1 MKKKTVILLL
11 VLLFTLVSVFAASYK
26 VVCRNRADFVITY
39 SPPQITM
46 SDDLFRI
53 IAGEFKG
60 LVADYLLLEIGSFA
74 GSGQSILPH
83 DWDNIYEALKK
94 SLVLDP
100 YFQQTYLL
108 TQGNLPWDANMPEK
122 AVELLRISQ
131 KHRPWDWRP
140 GYYIGFD
147 YYYFLKD
154 YEKAS
159 KVFLET
165 SKIPGAPVLMTLLGA
180 RFAQKSQREPTAIQ
194 LLSTMLDDPNLDE
207 NSQKEIKNRI
217 IALKGVLTLKQA
229 IDVYK
234 TKHQILPDSLETLV
248 ADRIIEKLPT
258 NPYGGGF
265 KYQNGEVEF

>member
-1 MKKKTVILLL
+1 MKKKTVIWLLA
-11 VLLFTLVSVFAASYK
+11 LLFALASVFAASYK
-26 VVCRNRADFVITY
+26 AVCRDRAGFTTIY
-39 SPPQITM
+39 SPPQIAM
-46 SDDLFRI
+46 SDDLLKI

-60 LVADYLLLEIGSFA
+60 LAADYLLLEIGSFA
-74 GSGQSILPH
+74 GSGQTALSQ
-83 DWDNIYEALKK
+83 DWDNIHQALKK

-108 TQGNLPWDANMPEK
+108 TQGNLPWAAKMPEK
-122 AVELLRISQ
+122 AIELLDISK
-131 KHRPWDWRP
+131 KHRTWDWRP
-140 GYYIGFD
+140 GYYMGFD

-159 KVFLET
+159 EVFLET

-180 RFAQKSQREPTAIQ
+180 RFAQKSRQEATAIH

-217 IALKGVLTLKQA
+217 IALKGVLLLKQA
-229 IDVYK
+229 IDAYQK
-234 TKHQILPDSLETLV
+234 KHRIFPDSLETLV
-248 ADRIIEKLPT
+248 AERIIDKLPT

-265 KYQNGEVEF
+265 TYENGQVEF

>member
-1 MKKKTVILLL
+1 MNIRRIIWFSVFFSAFIFCFISSNL
-11 VLLFTLVSVFAASYK
+11 VLKKNREILGANYSISVSPF
-26 VVCRNRADFVITY
+26 
-39 SPPQITM
+39 PPEAVAMLSCGFNGLM
-46 SDDLFRI
+46 S
-53 IAGEFKG
+53 
-60 LVADYLLLEIGSFA
+60 DYLLLEIGSFI
-74 GSGQSILPH
+74 GSNKEISSDQWEKVCLGFLQAMH
-83 DWDNIYEALKK
+83 
-94 SLVLDP
+94 LDP
-100 YFQQTYLL
+100 YFEQTYLMC
-108 TQGNLPWDANMPEK
+108 QAILPWDANMPEK

-147 YYYFLKD
+147 YYYFLKN

-229 IDVYK
+229 IDAYK